1 LKINIFHFWHHNCF
15 CYCQRVFIGNDTAQ
29 FLNGVID
36 MAEETKIENIITEAK
51 TRRSAIKTAAQV
63 AVTAPAVGL
72 LLSAST
78 KTATAATLYGGDSN
92 DATPSDD
99 PITANNNT
107 SDLGNPNNAD
117 TGDLGDSHTV

>member
-1 LKINIFHFWHHNCF
+1 
-15 CYCQRVFIGNDTAQ
+15 
-29 FLNGVID
+29 
-36 MAEETKIENIITEAK
+36 MAEESKIETFVSEEK

-78 KTATAATLYGGDSN
+78 KAASAATLYGGDSN

-107 SDLGNPNNAD
+107 TDLGNPANND
-117 TGDLGDSHTV
+117 TGSLGDSHTI

>member
-1 LKINIFHFWHHNCF
+1 
-15 CYCQRVFIGNDTAQ
+15 
-29 FLNGVID
+29 
-36 MAEETKIENIITEAK
+36 MAEETKIESIVSAEK

-78 KTATAATLYGGDSN
+78 KAASAATLYGGDSN

-107 SDLGNPNNAD
+107 TDLGNPANND
-117 TGDLGDSHTV
+117 TGSLGDSHTI